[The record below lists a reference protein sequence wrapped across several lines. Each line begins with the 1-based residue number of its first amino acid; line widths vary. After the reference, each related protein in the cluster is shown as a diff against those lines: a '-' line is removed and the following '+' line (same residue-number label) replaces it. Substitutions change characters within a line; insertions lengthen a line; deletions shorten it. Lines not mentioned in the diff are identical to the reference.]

1 MKNFLAA
8 AAAISVAVAPTAA
21 TAGTRAGDVVPAT
34 YSVDRAS
41 ATAESA
47 SELGGAGLI
56 IAIIAGVAVIVGVIA
71 AASDDDDNLSD
82 G

>member
-47 SELGGAGLI
+47 SEPSTRSKIRSLD
-56 IAIIAGVAVIVGVIA
+56 
-71 AASDDDDNLSD
+71 ASYVSRRTDALSRQ
-82 G
+82 